1 MIDWTVVAAFCG
13 PLIAAIVAVGA
24 WFTWIGRR
32 RDARVAQ
39 QIKEGTAEIVQTTA
53 QLTMRMAVVEN
64 GLATQGAHLSKQD
77 ETLQTL
83 MQSLARI
90 EGRLAGPFQITT
102 TTLPKEG

>member
-1 MIDWTVVAAFCG
+1 MVNWSVVAAFCS
-13 PLIAAIVAVGA
+13 PLIAAIALVGA
-24 WFTWIGRR
+24 WFTWIGHR
-32 RDARVAQ
+32 RDAKVAQ
-39 QIKEGTAEIVQTTA
+39 QIKDGTAEIVQTTA

-83 MQSLARI
+83 MQSMARI

-102 TTLPKEG
+102 TTSPKEG